1 MSNWDLAKKAN
12 DVCVLSRFS
21 HLPLLANLWTL
32 VCQAPLSMGFSR
44 QEYWSGLP
52 CPPPPGKKASN
63 PIVKTVPGMDPVEAA
78 SAQNQTSLTQRTFH
92 NPRAQ
97 FWNCCISS
105 SQLDKEIAFPRPCCC
120 NIKVIYF
127 QTKELGNV
135 NFKAFILALTHL
147 LETDGI

>member
-1 MSNWDLAKKAN
+1 MNNWDLAKKAN
-12 DVCVLSRFS
+12 DVCVLSHFS

-52 CPPPPGKKASN
+52 CPPPGKKASN
-63 PIVKTVPGMDPVEAA
+63 LIFKTVPGMDPVEATC
-78 SAQNQTSLTQRTFH
+78 AQNQTSLTQRTFH

-97 FWNCCISS
+97 FWNFCISS
-105 SQLDKEIAFPRPCCC
+105 SQLDEEIAFPRPCCC
-120 NIKVIYF
+120 YIKVIYF

-135 NFKAFILALTHL
+135 NFKALILALTHL